1 MLKCRVCNTKIN
13 NNFLSL
19 GKAPLSNSYLS
30 YENLD
35 KAEIFFPLD
44 LYFCPKCFLVQIV
57 AYEKIENIFS
67 ADYAYHSSY
76 SKSWLDHCKKYT
88 NSIIE
93 KFSLNENSFVME
105 IASNDGY
112 LLQYFKEK
120 NIPCLGVEPA
130 EGVAKVA
137 IEKGITTDI
146 TFFNATYSKNLSKKP
161 DLMIAYNVLAHNP
174 KLDDFVKGFKLG
186 LNDTGV
192 ITMEFPHLL
201 QLIKN
206 NQFDTIYHEHYSYF
220 SLNSA
225 KYLFEKHDL
234 EIFDVEELETHGGSL
249 RLYIKHKNDLSKK
262 ISESVEMLIKK
273 EVEFGLTNSDFYLE
287 FKNKV
292 EKVKRDL
299 LKTLIELKNQNKKIV
314 GYGAPA
320 KGNTLLNYCGIR
332 TDFIEYTVD
341 LNPNKQ
347 NKFLPSTN
355 IPIFSPEKIAEDK
368 PDYILILPWNIKE
381 EIIKQLFYVKEWG
394 GKFIVPIPSLEI
406 L

>member
-13 NNFLSL
+13 NTFLSL

-76 SKSWLDHCKKYT
+76 SKSWLYHCKKYT
-88 NSIIE
+88 NFIIE
-93 KFSLNENSFVME
+93 KFSLNESSFVME

-130 EGVAKVA
+130 KGVAKVA
-137 IEKGITTDI
+137 IEKGINTDI
-146 TFFNATYSKNLSKKP
+146 TFFDIYYAQYLTKKP
-161 DLMIAYNVLAHNP
+161 DLMIANNVLAHNP
-174 KLDDFVKGFKLG
+174 KLDDFVKGFKLA

-262 ISESVEMLIKK
+262 ISESVEILIKK

-347 NKFLPSTN
+347 NKFLPCTN

-381 EIIKQLFYVKEWG
+381 EIIKQLFSAKEWG
-394 GKFIVPIPSLEI
+394 CKFIVPIPNLEI

>member
-1 MLKCRVCNTKIN
+1 MLKCRVCETKIN
-13 NNFLSL
+13 NPFLSL
-19 GKAPLSNSYLS
+19 GKSPLSNSYVS
-30 YENLD
+30 YEDLD

-44 LYFCPKCFLVQIV
+44 LYFCPKCFLVQIG

-67 ADYAYHSSY
+67 ADYAYYSSY
-76 SKSWLDHCKKYT
+76 SKSWLKHCKNYT
-88 NSIIE
+88 SSVINR
-93 KFSLNENSFVME
+93 FNLNKNSFVME

-137 IEKGITTDI
+137 IEKGINTDI
-146 TFFNATYSKNLSKKP
+146 TFFNEMYSKSLSKKP
-161 DLMIAYNVLAHNP
+161 DLMIANNVLAHNP
-174 KLDDFVKGFKLG
+174 EVDNFVEGFKLA
-186 LNDTGV
+186 LNNTGV
-192 ITMEFPHLL
+192 ITIEFPHLL

-206 NQFDTIYHEHYSYF
+206 NQFDTVYHEHYSYF
-220 SLNSA
+220 SINAA

-234 EIFDVEELETHGGSL
+234 EIFDVDEIETHGGSL
-249 RLYIKHKNDLSKK
+249 RLYIKHKDDLSKK
-262 ISESVEMLIKK
+262 ISDTVNLLINK
-273 EVEFGLTNSDFYLE
+273 EVDFGLTDSDFYLE

-292 EKVKRDL
+292 ESVKRDL
-299 LKTLIELKNQNKKIV
+299 LKSLIDLKNQNKKIV

-332 TDFIEYTVD
+332 TDFIDYTVD

-347 NKFLPSTN
+347 NKFLPGTN
-355 IPIFSPEKIAEDK
+355 IPIFSPEQIAKDK

-381 EIIKQLFYVKEWG
+381 EIINQLSYVREWNC
-394 GKFIVPIPSLEI
+394 KFIVPIPQLEI